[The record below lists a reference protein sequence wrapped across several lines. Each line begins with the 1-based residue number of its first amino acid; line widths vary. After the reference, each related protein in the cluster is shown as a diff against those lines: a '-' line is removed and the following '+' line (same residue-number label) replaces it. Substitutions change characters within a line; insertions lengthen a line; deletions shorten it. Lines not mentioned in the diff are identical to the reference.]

1 MNEEILFSQDSGVGV
16 IMLNRPDVLNALST
30 DMCLKLD
37 EQLKEWESNDEIN
50 IVIIEGAGE
59 KAFCAGGDVR
69 SIVEQGHQDNVIAKE
84 FFSTEYKMNAR
95 IYHFSK
101 PFIALLDGIVM
112 GGGVGVSIH
121 GSHRIVT
128 EKTLFAMPESAIGL
142 IPDVG
147 GSYFLPRLP
156 GALGRYLGLT
166 GARLKGSDI
175 LYAGIGTAY
184 MSSDKI
190 NDFVE
195 ALKNE
200 DIISHDDVD
209 QLIAK
214 IAEDPGHAPID
225 EFRDLIDAAFSELT
239 VEDIFEHLS
248 EIDHDWARET
258 YAVLKKMSPIS
269 LKVITEQLNRGG
281 KLEFDDCMIMEY
293 RIVCA
298 ISAYDSD
305 FYEGVRAVLIDK
317 DHNPNWMPA
326 KLDDVNHEMVLA
338 HFNVPS
344 DGDLDL

>member
-1 MNEEILFSQDSGVGV
+1 MKDEVLFIEEAGLGV
-16 IMLNRPDVLNALST
+16 ITLNRPDVLNALST
-30 DMCLKLD
+30 KMCALLD
-37 EQLKEWESNDEIN
+37 QQLIKWEASESIKA
-50 IVIIEGAGE
+50 VIIKGAGG

-69 SIVEQGHQDNVIAKE
+69 TIVQQGYQDNSMAKE
-84 FFSTEYKMNAR
+84 FFATEYRMNAR
-95 IYHFSK
+95 IHHFSK

-166 GARLKGSDI
+166 GARIKGSDI

-184 MSSDKI
+184 MSSEKI
-190 NDFVE
+190 NDLVE
-195 ALKNE
+195 ALKSD
-200 DIISHDDVD
+200 DISSFDDID
-209 QLIAK
+209 QTIARF
-214 IAEDPGHAPID
+214 ADDPGNAPID
-225 EFRDLIDAAFSELT
+225 EFRDLIDAAFSEAT
-239 VEDIFEHLS
+239 AEDILNHLS
-248 EIDHDWARET
+248 DIDHDWARET
-258 YAVLKKMSPIS
+258 FAVLQKMSPIS
-269 LKVITEQLNRGG
+269 LKVITEQLNRGE
-281 KLEFDDCMIMEY
+281 KLAFDECMVMEY

-317 DHNPNWMPA
+317 DHNPKWMPA
-326 KLDDVNHEMVLA
+326 SLNEVSHDMVLA
-338 HFNVPS
+338 HFDAPS
-344 DGDLDL
+344 SGDLSY

>member
-1 MNEEILFSQDSGVGV
+1 MNDDILFSQESGIGM
-16 IMLNRPDVLNALST
+16 ITLNRPDVLNALST
-30 DMCLKLD
+30 EMCAMLD
-37 EQLKEWESNDEIN
+37 QQLMTWEASDAIKA
-50 IVIIEGAGE
+50 VIIEGAGG

-69 SIVEQGHQDNVIAKE
+69 TIVEKGFQDNAMAKE
-84 FFSTEYKMNAR
+84 FFATEYKMNAR
-95 IYHFSK
+95 IHHFTK
-101 PFIALLDGIVM
+101 PYIALLDGIVM

-121 GSHRIVT
+121 GSYRILT

-184 MSSDKI
+184 MLSYKI
-190 NDFVE
+190 PDFVK
-195 ALKNE
+195 ALKE
-200 DIISHDDVD
+200 EEISSYDDID
-209 QLIAK
+209 QIIARF
-214 IAEDPGHAPID
+214 ADDPGSAPID

-239 VEDIFEHLS
+239 IEDILDHLS
-248 EIDHDWARET
+248 DIDHDWSRET
-258 YAVLKKMSPIS
+258 LAVLRKMSPIS

-281 KLEFDDCMIMEY
+281 KLDFDDCMVMDY

-305 FYEGVRAVLIDK
+305 FYEGVRAVLVDK
-317 DHNPNWMPA
+317 DHKPKWIPA
-326 KLDDVNHEMVLA
+326 TLDEVGHEMVMA
-338 HFNVPS
+338 HFDIPT
-344 DGDLDL
+344 DGDLSY

>member
-1 MNEEILFSQDSGVGV
+1 MNEEILFSQDTGVGV
-16 IMLNRPDVLNALST
+16 ITLNRPDVLNALST

-50 IVIIEGAGE
+50 VVIIEGAGE

-69 SIVEQGHQDNVIAKE
+69 SIVEQGFQENAIAKE
-84 FFSTEYKMNAR
+84 FFATEYKMNAR
-95 IYHFSK
+95 IHHFSK

-184 MSSDKI
+184 ISSDKI
-190 NDFVE
+190 NDLIV

-200 DIISHDDVD
+200 DIASHDDVD

-214 IAEDPGHAPID
+214 FAVDPGHAPID

-281 KLEFDDCMIMEY
+281 KLEFDDCMTMEY

-326 KLDDVNHEMVLA
+326 TLGDVNHEMVLA

-344 DGDLDL
+344 DGDLAL

>member
-1 MNEEILFSQDSGVGV
+1 MQTEIIFEEESRLGI
-16 IMLNRPDVLNALST
+16 IILNRPDVLNALST
-30 DMCLKLD
+30 EMCSLLD
-37 EQLKEWESNDEIN
+37 HQLTVWETDEAIKA
-50 IVIIEGAGE
+50 VIIKGAGD

-69 SIVEQGHQDNVIAKE
+69 TIVEQGYQENKMAEE
-84 FFSTEYKMNAR
+84 FFAIEYKMNAR
-95 IYHFSK
+95 IYHFKK

-184 MSSDKI
+184 MSSEKI
-190 NDFVE
+190 DDFVE
-195 ALKNE
+195 ALKTEIISSFE
-200 DIISHDDVD
+200 DID
-209 QLIAK
+209 QLIARF
-214 IAEDPGHAPID
+214 ADDPGEAPID
-225 EFRDLIDAAFSELT
+225 EFRDLIDAAFSEQT
-239 VEDIFEHLS
+239 VEDIFDHLS
-248 EIDHDWARET
+248 DIDHDWARET
-258 YAVLKKMSPIS
+258 LAVLKKMSPIS
-269 LKVITEQLNRGG
+269 LKVITEQLNRGA
-281 KLEFDDCMIMEY
+281 KLEFDECMIMEY

-317 DHNPNWMPA
+317 DHSPNWIPA
-326 KLDDVNHEMVLA
+326 TLSEVSHDMVMA
-338 HFNVPS
+338 HFNIPTN
-344 DGDLDL
+344 GDLPL

>member
-1 MNEEILFSQDSGVGV
+1 MQTEIIFEEESGLG
-16 IMLNRPDVLNALST
+16 IIILNRPDVLNALST
-30 DMCLKLD
+30 EMCSLLD
-37 EQLKEWESNDEIN
+37 HQLTVWEADEAIKA
-50 IVIIEGAGE
+50 VIIKGAGD

-69 SIVEQGHQDNVIAKE
+69 TIVEQGYQENKMAEE
-84 FFSTEYKMNAR
+84 FFAIEYKMNAR
-95 IYHFSK
+95 IYHFKK

-184 MSSDKI
+184 MSSEKI
-190 NDFVE
+190 DDFVE
-195 ALKNE
+195 ALKTEAISSFE
-200 DIISHDDVD
+200 DID
-209 QLIAK
+209 QIIARF
-214 IAEDPGHAPID
+214 ADDPGEAPID
-225 EFRDLIDAAFSELT
+225 EFRDLIDAAFSEQT
-239 VEDIFEHLS
+239 VEDIFDHLS
-248 EIDHDWARET
+248 DIDHDWARET
-258 YAVLKKMSPIS
+258 LAVLKKMSPIS
-269 LKVITEQLNRGG
+269 LKVITEQLNRGA
-281 KLEFDDCMIMEY
+281 KLEFDECMMMEY

-317 DHNPNWMPA
+317 DHSPNWIPA
-326 KLDDVNHEMVLA
+326 TLSEVSHDMVMA
-338 HFNVPS
+338 HFNIPTN
-344 DGDLDL
+344 GDLPL

>member
-50 IVIIEGAGE
+50 VVIIEGAGE

-69 SIVEQGHQDNVIAKE
+69 SIVEQGYQENAIAKE
-84 FFSTEYKMNAR
+84 FFATEYKMNAR
-95 IYHFSK
+95 IHHFSK

-269 LKVITEQLNRGG
+269 LKLITEQLNRGG

-326 KLDDVNHEMVLA
+326 KLGDVNHEMVLA